1 MSNKKPKVAILLA
14 GNDAVDFAM
23 ANVIIGLKRYNED
36 LITNIFIY
44 HDIKQKTREK
54 ISSLWEDKIIWIPY
68 AYEDFLKDIKEDIAK
83 ILIPQGF
90 RWGHFFMPYFIF
102 LPI

>member
-1 MSNKKPKVAILLA
+1 MSNKKPKVAVVLSGSNA
-14 GNDAVDFAM
+14 YDFAI

-44 HDIKQKTREK
+44 HDIKQETREK

-68 AYEDFLKDIKEDIAK
+68 AYEDFLKDAYTEMNKYAPLEGIAW
-83 ILIPQGF
+83 ILDKK
-90 RWGHFFMPYFIF
+90 
-102 LPI
+102 

>member
-44 HDIKQKTREK
+44 HDIKQETR
-54 ISSLWEDKIIWIPY
+54 DKRKNL
-68 AYEDFLKDIKEDIAK
+68 FTL
-83 ILIPQGF
+83 G
-90 RWGHFFMPYFIF
+90 R
-102 LPI
+102 